1 MARKSEG
8 RLGHGFIAL
17 ALIAFIGCG
26 DDPPANSGKG
36 GQAGGGKPGG
46 GQGKAD
52 RGHRVLL

>member
-26 DDPPANSGKG
+26 
-36 GQAGGGKPGG
+36 
-46 GQGKAD
+46 
-52 RGHRVLL
+52 